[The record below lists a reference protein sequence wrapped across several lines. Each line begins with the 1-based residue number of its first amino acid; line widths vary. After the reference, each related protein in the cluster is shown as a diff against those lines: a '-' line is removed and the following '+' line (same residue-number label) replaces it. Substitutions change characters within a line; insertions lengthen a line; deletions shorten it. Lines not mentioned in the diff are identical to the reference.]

1 MLSAVTINVVVA
13 LSRIASNRGGRAV
26 LCTASETT
34 RGVLHSMKL
43 VDVWPIFTSR
53 EEALRNLAASDAS

>member
-26 LCTASETT
+26 LCTASEKT
-34 RGVLHSMKL
+34 RGVLQTMKL
-43 VDVWPIFTSR
+43 LELWPLFTNR
-53 EEALRNLAASDAS
+53 EEALRTLADSAGS